1 MSSLLIVL
9 VLILEKCNYLY
20 CLVGKNRDN
29 YAKKKHPFCTA
40 LLLENKG
47 NLSEKYSSVQNAC
60 IRCNNLVWGMC

>member
-40 LLLENKG
+40 LLLEKTK
-47 NLSEKYSSVQNAC
+47 E
-60 IRCNNLVWGMC
+60 ILVKNTLLCRMLALGATI